1 MHLVVSG
8 SGQLGT
14 VLVRQLVAAGTPVR
28 AFVRPMS
35 QYRHLVGSGAELA
48 FGDLRDAGSVRA
60 AVAGADIVLATA
72 NVAAPKPGDSH
83 DSVEAGYQAL
93 ISEAADQGVKR
104 FVFSSVPVN
113 SVDDQVPTFRAKRQT
128 EKALMASGLPYTI
141 LRCAPFMEVWL
152 AFPGSSIPS
161 RGEENPTVDRPY
173 PFMRRFRGLTGK
185 AIEDKGRMTVNG
197 RASLRNAFV
206 SLHDVARLMIA
217 AAEHPQTRNQVF
229 DEVLGRPVKVST
241 LPPGLFRGM
250 QQVLRPFAPA
260 ASNAMGMNYLIGISE
275 TPWDSNE
282 LARLV
287 GVGKL
292 RTVRDFLTDKAAL
305 PEQT

>member
-1 MHLVVSG
+1 MYLVVSG

-14 VLVRQLVAAGTPVR
+14 VLVRQLVAAGKPVR

-35 QYRHLVGSGAELA
+35 QYQHLVGSGAELA

-60 AVAGADIVLATA
+60 AMTGADIVLATA
-72 NVAAPKPGDSH
+72 NVAAPKPGDTH
-83 DSVEAGYQAL
+83 DSVDAGYQTL

-104 FVFSSVPVN
+104 FVFSSVPVS

-128 EKALMASGLPYTI
+128 EKALMASSLPYTI

-206 SLHDVARLMIA
+206 SCTMW
-217 AAEHPQTRNQVF
+217 
-229 DEVLGRPVKVST
+229 
-241 LPPGLFRGM
+241 PG
-250 QQVLRPFAPA
+250 
-260 ASNAMGMNYLIGISE
+260 
-275 TPWDSNE
+275 
-282 LARLV
+282 
-287 GVGKL
+287 
-292 RTVRDFLTDKAAL
+292 
-305 PEQT
+305 